1 MNSLRIFYLLRE
13 CTLNLTSFLRI
24 NVEFRLFFAN
34 SLSIHYLFRR
44 FTVNS
49 LSVSLIHFKSNIFK
63 SNSSIRINYQFTIFF
78 ANSLW
83 IHYLFCEFTINLL
96 GFKQHYLT
104 LSCYIR
110 PNFNLWWL
118 FMTWFDL
125 KLFWISILDKIF
137 SRNICIVDIF
147 RPTGPIWPLLDGFDP
162 SLTSDDPNWPWKIL
176 NLNSWENFESK
187 HMYIEYIS
195 TNSPDLTLISRFW
208 PKFDLKW
215 PWTGHDIYKFGIS
228 KKFPIF

>member
-13 CTLNLTSFLRI
+13 CTLNSPSFSQI
-24 NVEFRLFFAN
+24 NVEFPLLFAN

-147 RPTGPIWPLLDGFDP
+147 RPTGPIWPLSDGFDP
-162 SLTSDDPNWPWKIL
+162 SLISDDPNWPRKYKICILEKIL
-176 NLNSWENFESK
+176 SRNICILNIFR
-187 HMYIEYIS
+187 
-195 TNSPDLTLISRFW
+195 LIRPIW
-208 PKFDLKW
+208 P
-215 PWTGHDIYKFGIS
+215 
-228 KKFPIF
+228 